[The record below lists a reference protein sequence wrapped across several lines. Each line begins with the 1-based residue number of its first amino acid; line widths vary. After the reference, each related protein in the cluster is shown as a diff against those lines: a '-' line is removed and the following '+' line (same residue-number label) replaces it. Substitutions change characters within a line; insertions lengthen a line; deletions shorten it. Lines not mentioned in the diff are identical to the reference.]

1 MKEIELTSINFETLK
16 KFKDTEA
23 QESVIYHD
31 NKKVYKLYQ
40 NFNMYDLIIREL
52 HVDEISKVTN
62 LKIAQPLEKIINN
75 DFFCGCTMELKKGIT
90 LSRFEQNHSISELKD
105 KLIDIS
111 EELERIHLSNK
122 KIILGDINYNNIIV
136 DETKDDF
143 SFIDIDGAG
152 IKRIEPMAIS
162 FPLYE
167 YLELR
172 DVVYK
177 GKQNYDRLAFLL
189 AFYQTV
195 FGKSFDDIKEDE
207 FERKTDEIPF
217 LNRSRYDFKVL
228 KKKNKTI
235 KEVPYFH
242 DIFSK

>member
-1 MKEIELTSINFETLK
+1 MKQKMTF
-16 KFKDTEA
+16 
-23 QESVIYHD
+23 
-31 NKKVYKLYQ
+31 
-40 NFNMYDLIIREL
+40 
-52 HVDEISKVTN
+52 
-62 LKIAQPLEKIINN
+62 
-75 DFFCGCTMELKKGIT
+75 
-90 LSRFEQNHSISELKD
+90 
-105 KLIDIS
+105 
-111 EELERIHLSNK
+111 HLS
-122 KIILGDINYNNIIV
+122 ILTV
-136 DETKDDF
+136 LEL
-143 SFIDIDGAG
+143 
-152 IKRIEPMAIS
+152 KRIEPMAIP

-167 YLELR
+167 YLKLR